1 MLWVS
6 YGKITKEG
14 IQGMV
19 ANPQNREEAV
29 GKLLEAYGS
38 KLVSYHLLLNGD
50 IDFFIV
56 SDIPDDRIADVSLV
70 NAMLVRG
77 SGAIESIATVPAMRA
92 KDAVSQMQKAQIGC
106 NRIYSHGACD
116 ARKRCRIPD
125 AESSGD
131 GISYGL

>member
-56 SDIPDDRIADVSLV
+56 SDIPDDRIADISLV

-92 KDAVSQMQKAQIGC
+92 KDAVSQMQKAQEMASAMA
-106 NRIYSHGACD
+106 YEAPTK
-116 ARKRCRIPD
+116 A
-125 AESSGD
+125 
-131 GISYGL
+131 

>member
-6 YGKITKEG
+6 YGKIAKEG

-38 KLVSYHLLLNGD
+38 KLVSYHLVLNGD

-56 SDIPDDRIADVSLV
+56 SDIPDDKIADIALV

-92 KDAVSQMQKAQIGC
+92 KDAVSQMQKAQEMASAMA
-106 NRIYSHGACD
+106 YEAPTKS
-116 ARKRCRIPD
+116 
-125 AESSGD
+125 
-131 GISYGL
+131 

>member
-29 GKLLEAYGS
+29 GKLLEAYGG

-56 SDIPDDRIADVSLV
+56 SDIPDDKIADVALV

-92 KDAVSQMQKAQIGC
+92 KDAVSQMQKAQEMASAMA
-106 NRIYSHGACD
+106 YEAPTKS
-116 ARKRCRIPD
+116 
-125 AESSGD
+125 
-131 GISYGL
+131 